1 MPNPKVLIVGLFS
14 LLVYHA
20 SAQSRLDSIV
30 QHLRV
35 TPPRA
40 TAIYLHEVFNRNDDV
55 ADLLINRIA
64 EKASKSSI
72 PEDNLS
78 MAYSYLGEQRV
89 KEKRLKEGY
98 DYLKEAKQLTKMT
111 KAFPLLLFYYKYAST
126 FKIISRYDSALFYGR
141 RMLDLSRELKED
153 SVEVEALKLVGSL
166 YYDASQYPLAI
177 QSFKYIIQKETADR
191 TQKRNAYHSIALGFR
206 NLARYDSALFYF
218 QPTLEHTA
226 KNDTL
231 YLGLVYGNIGDT
243 YFLQQKYTQ
252 ALPYLLTE
260 LEYTTQ
266 KEINSNGL
274 DCMNTLA
281 ELYLRINN
289 IKKAQLYYDWLGYY
303 VKSSQATPSV
313 RLNYLR
319 LSSEYFKKKKDFK
332 KSLDFVHQ
340 YYQLKDSLAAIHNNE
355 LVAEVS
361 AQYDFDQQRK
371 EIEFLHQQTLVQEA
385 KSKQKSFLLAGSLMG
400 LILIGALLFVLF
412 INYRQKKESYDF
424 IKQHS
429 VYVEQV
435 NQELKVNMEKLE
447 EKNKEIGKLA
457 ERLQEVNASKDK
469 LFSIISHDLKNPII
483 SLKGL
488 LSMVEAD
495 HITQEE
501 FVQFSSKLKAGVGH
515 IDFTMNNLLQW
526 ARTQMQG
533 IRTVPAR
540 ICLVDLVGENLNFLS
555 GNANHKNIELRN
567 EVTRDLHGY
576 ADKNQIH
583 LVLRNLVSNAIKF
596 TPEHGKITVSTCPNE
611 GTNSVTVAVVD
622 TGVGMN
628 GEAIHILFTKKDHY
642 TTYGTDGEKGS
653 GLGLLLCRE
662 MIENNRGKLWVEST
676 PGKGSAFYFTLPLA

>member
-1 MPNPKVLIVGLFS
+1 MPNPKVLIVGFFS
-14 LLVYHA
+14 LLVGHA

-30 QHLRV
+30 HHLRYT
-35 TPPRA
+35 TPPA
-40 TAIYLHEVFNRNDDV
+40 TALYLREVFDPKYGV
-55 ADLLINRIA
+55 ADSVISRITQ
-64 EKASKSSI
+64 KASRAAI

-78 MAYSYLGEQRV
+78 IAYSYMGEQRV

-98 DYLKEAKQLTKMT
+98 DYLKEGRQLTKMV
-111 KAFPLLLFYYKYAST
+111 KAFPLLLFYYKYASA
-126 FKIISRYDSALFYGR
+126 FKIISRYDSSLFYGR
-141 RMLDLSRELKED
+141 RMLDLSRELKQD

-166 YYDASQYPLAI
+166 YYDVAQYPLAI
-177 QSFKYIIQKETADR
+177 QSFKHIIGKEAADR
-191 TQKRNAYHSIALGFR
+191 IQKRNAYHTIALGFR
-206 NLARYDSALFYF
+206 NLGNYDSALFYF
-218 QPTLEHTA
+218 QPTLEHTS
-226 KNDTL
+226 KSDTL

-260 LEYTTQ
+260 LEYTSQ
-266 KEINSNGL
+266 KEINKIGL

-289 IKKAQLYYDWLGYY
+289 IKKAQLYYDWLGFYMISPHA
-303 VKSSQATPSV
+303 VPSV

-340 YYQLKDSLAAIHNNE
+340 YYQLKDSLGAIHNNE

-400 LILIGALLFVLF
+400 LVLIGALLFVLF

-435 NQELKVNMEKLE
+435 NEELKVSMDKLE
-447 EKNKEIGKLA
+447 EKNREIGKLA

-501 FVQFSSKLKAGVGH
+501 FVQFSGKLKAGVGH

-526 ARTQMQG
+526 ARSQMQG
-533 IRTVPAR
+533 IRTVPVK
-540 ICLVDLVGENLNFLS
+540 IHLVDLVAENINFLAES
-555 GNANHKNIELRN
+555 ANHKNIELCN
-567 EVTRDLHGY
+567 EVTRDVHGY
-576 ADKNQIH
+576 ADKNQVH

-596 TPEHGKITVSTCPNE
+596 TPARGKITVSTYSNGDPK
-611 GTNSVTVAVVD
+611 SVTVAVAD
-622 TGVGMN
+622 TGMGMSE
-628 GEAIHILFTKKDHY
+628 EAIHILFTRKDHY
-642 TTYGTDGEKGS
+642 TTYGTQGEKGS

-662 MIENNRGKLWVEST
+662 MIENNQGKLWVEST
-676 PGKGSAFYFTLPLA
+676 PGEGSTFYFMLPVA